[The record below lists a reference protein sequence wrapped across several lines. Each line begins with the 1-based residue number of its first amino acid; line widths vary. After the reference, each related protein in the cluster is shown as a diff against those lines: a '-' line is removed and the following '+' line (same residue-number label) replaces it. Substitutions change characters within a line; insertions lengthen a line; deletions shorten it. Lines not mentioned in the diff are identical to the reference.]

1 MQQHLWEERE
11 RKRERERRESKSIKA
26 REKVERNTVFRCFA
40 VPEGRNAGSLKRRVR
55 SHLAGWAIKNCT
67 RLWRG
72 QNATTPQ
79 RGSTFG
85 SWAVEKVHAAV
96 ARSAF
101 PSQNVKALHPRALWE
116 VVLLKSAR
124 RCGAKHVRFPSQ
136 NVQSTPFSD
145 RFWTLNRHFSWQAQ
159 WVRHLHKSE
168 PNVRAL
174 QQFKND
180 GRCGTFEDG
189 LQLCMSRG
197 RRSTRDISIRHVRR
211 PGRGFPDT
219 LEHQIAGFTKIIYP
233 HLVMQIF
240 FLGAHYYQ
248 S

>member
-1 MQQHLWEERE
+1 MQQHLNVGALLE
-11 RKRERERRESKSIKA
+11 
-26 REKVERNTVFRCFA
+26 VEL
-40 VPEGRNAGSLKRRVR
+40 LK
-55 SHLAGWAIKNCT
+55 KCT
-67 RLWRG
+67 RLWREARFQVKMLKHFILG
-72 QNATTPQ
+72 H
-79 RGSTFG
+79 FG
-85 SWAVEKVHAAV
+85 KLCCW
-96 ARSAF
+96 
-101 PSQNVKALHPRALWE
+101 
-116 VVLLKSAR
+116 KSAR